1 MAGGEFGDEAALFIE
16 HPSRGCKGVV
26 SNGHAPARQPD
37 STPLQRGHAALPVA
51 TLCVTTTSPL
61 TVRLSRWPW
70 SVLKAGAMSIITL
83 VVVFDKLVERDRY
96 GHTLRALRV
105 T

>member
-1 MAGGEFGDEAALFIE
+1 M
-16 HPSRGCKGVV
+16 

-37 STPLQRGHAALPVA
+37 SADPQRGHAALPVA

-61 TVRLSRWPW
+61 AVHPSRWPW
-70 SVLKAGAMSIITL
+70 SVLKADAMSIITL
-83 VVVFDKLVERDRY
+83 AVVFDTLVEHVRY

>member
-1 MAGGEFGDEAALFIE
+1 MAGREFGGEVPLLANHA
-16 HPSRGCKGVV
+16 SRDCEGVV
-26 SNGHAPARQPD
+26 RHGHAPARQPD
-37 STPLQRGHAALPVA
+37 SADLQRGHAALPVA

-83 VVVFDKLVERDRY
+83 AVVLDTLVERDRY